1 MRQKL
6 RHNFRPI
13 TVTLLMILSVLVLK
27 LTLTVFNF
35 SAPKRSGDL
44 SLFASEVMAEDRK
57 GKTKKAAPPAKPE
70 DPGQTAPAPDVPKR
84 PSNSSVPEMV
94 TYLETRNAELNKK
107 EEQLKQKEEYLA
119 QMEQQVEN
127 KLKELLAIQKEI
139 QVFRAEREENQSS
152 KVRSLAKIYG
162 TMKPKEAAKLLENLE
177 EPLVVEVISTMSATE
192 AANILSNMDV
202 KKAAKISQALSH
214 R

>member
-1 MRQKL
+1 MNQKMRHL
-6 RHNFRPI
+6 FRSF
-13 TVTLLMILSVLVLK
+13 TVTLLLILSVLVLK
-27 LTLTVFNF
+27 LALTVLDF
-35 SAPKRSGDL
+35 SVPKKNSDL

-57 GKTKKAAPPAKPE
+57 GKAKKAAPPAKPE
-70 DPGQTAPAPDVPKR
+70 DSGQTAPASDAPKR

-94 TYLETRNAELNKK
+94 SYLETRNAELNKK
-107 EEQLKQKEEYLA
+107 EEQLKQKEEYLS

-139 QVFRAEREENQSS
+139 QAFRTEREENQNA

-177 EPLVVEVISTMSATE
+177 EPLVVEVISTMNATE

>member
-1 MRQKL
+1 MKQRSRQI
-6 RHNFRPI
+6 FRPF

-27 LTLTVFNF
+27 LALTVFNF
-35 SAPKRSGDL
+35 SVPKNNSDL

-57 GKTKKAAPPAKPE
+57 AKTKKTVPPAKPE
-70 DPGQTAPAPDVPKR
+70 DPGQAAPAPDAPKR
-84 PSNSSVPEMV
+84 PSNASVPEMV

-107 EEQLKQKEEYLA
+107 EEQLKQKEEYLS
-119 QMEQQVEN
+119 QMEQQVEG

-139 QVFRAEREENQSS
+139 QAFRAEREENQNA

-177 EPLVVEVISTMSATE
+177 EQLVVEVISTMNATE